1 MHFLSCYSS
10 SINVQ
15 ERPTKRSPLPNNQL
29 LKAQEK
35 RESNS
40 QSPSNTEY
48 FVFLNESQKH
58 DHKFFGQLA
67 EKEGEREW
75 NSQQMMFSMVNKVAK
90 KRIKRLKENKA
101 HIELLELWKMDKGF
115 IIWSSQ
121 TFLSFRFVSSGILS
135 TKSRYNDKLYQSF
148 YTLKITT
155 TWTVLLTH
163 KSLV

>member
-1 MHFLSCYSS
+1 M
-10 SINVQ
+10 Q

-67 EKEGEREW
+67 EKEGEGEC

-90 KRIKRLKENKA
+90 IFKRE
-101 HIELLELWKMDKGF
+101 
-115 IIWSSQ
+115 
-121 TFLSFRFVSSGILS
+121 
-135 TKSRYNDKLYQSF
+135 
-148 YTLKITT
+148 
-155 TWTVLLTH
+155 
-163 KSLV
+163 

>member
-1 MHFLSCYSS
+1 MARNNDIAFSELRFFKHKCARKT
-10 SINVQ
+10 NKK
-15 ERPTKRSPLPNNQL
+15 EPANNQL

-67 EKEGEREW
+67 EKEGEGGC

-90 KRIKRLKENKA
+90 IFKRE
-101 HIELLELWKMDKGF
+101 
-115 IIWSSQ
+115 
-121 TFLSFRFVSSGILS
+121 
-135 TKSRYNDKLYQSF
+135 
-148 YTLKITT
+148 
-155 TWTVLLTH
+155 
-163 KSLV
+163 